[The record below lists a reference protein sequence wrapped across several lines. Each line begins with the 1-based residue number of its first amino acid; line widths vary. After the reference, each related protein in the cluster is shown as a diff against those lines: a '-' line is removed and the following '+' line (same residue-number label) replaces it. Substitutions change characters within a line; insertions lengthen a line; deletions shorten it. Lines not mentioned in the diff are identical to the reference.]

1 MKKYGMFFVI
11 VAALFAG
18 LMPALAPKPE
28 FNGSLHAKQLAFVAI
43 ATVLANPI
51 AQAAQAFTAPGRKD
65 IKNDSGIAARSKRAG
80 RELAQLKSWI
90 SPYVALWKAVR
101 SPSTR
106 EATKGQMILA
116 AIKQHKTFSACALI
130 LGVDVAV
137 VTGLLLKHLYADLP
151 AWEKL
156 SAEEKAQARR
166 ELEEKIKKLKK
177 EMGEADAEADL
188 SSFEQEKLD
197 AELVRLAGLHAEKLI
212 KEKERS
218 DLEEKIKALRAELK
232 EAEGD
237 LAGLDLISLQAEFAC
252 LNGRLSFKKI
262 AKEAADRAIQFKI
275 AAIQRLEAEL
285 KSDAFDPSDKN
296 MEELD
301 AKLSE
306 LKRIKAERDAAA
318 EAKAKAMALRK
329 AKQEEE
335 KKRAADEAEPQRL
348 AFLPQV
354 QALQVEVGALF
365 AGTTVPDVVNED
377 ISALD
382 LPKLQKKQAALL
394 KMKAHRTK
402 YLQRVKAEQDEKAEA
417 EAARAAKKAAKA
429 QREQEER
436 EAAAKAERDAKIA
449 ADLAAREK
457 KQAEDAQ
464 RTRTQE
470 RDTLKKGMTPESFP
484 EALRAALSGT
494 AIPLLAIDQKI
505 DENSDALPKPGANAE
520 FHFALAKGDY
530 FWRPTAQSLW
540 IKLVGKP
547 TDAGSAFKVASEANR
562 TGKFKK
568 S

>member
-11 VAALFAG
+11 VAAFFAG
-18 LMPALAPKPE
+18 LTPALAPKPE

-166 ELEEKIKKLKK
+166 DLESKIKELRSELGEAEGAFDGMDEEKLKT
-177 EMGEADAEADL
+177 E
-188 SSFEQEKLD
+188 FE
-197 AELVRLAGLHAEKLI
+197 RLTIAKAEKLL
-212 KEKERS
+212 KAKERS

-232 EAEGD
+232 EAESD

-262 AKEAADRAIQFKI
+262 AKEAADTAIQFKI

-285 KSDAFDPSDKN
+285 KLDAFDPSDKN

-306 LKRIKAERDAAA
+306 LEKIKADCD
-318 EAKAKAMALRK
+318 AKANARAARK
-329 AKQEEE
+329 AQQEEE
-335 KKRAADEAEPQRL
+335 KKRAAEEAEQQRL
-348 AFLPQV
+348 ALLPQV
-354 QALQVEVGALF
+354 QALQVEVRALF

-382 LPKLQKKQAALL
+382 LPKLQKRKRVLELMVQG
-394 KMKAHRTK
+394 KKDKAK
-402 YLQRVKAEQDEKAEA
+402 E
-417 EAARAAKKAAKA
+417 EAARGARKAAKA
-429 QREQEER
+429 QREQQER
-436 EAAAKAERDAKIA
+436 EAAERAQ
-449 ADLAAREK
+449 REK
-457 KQAEDAQ
+457 QQAEAALV
-464 RTRTQE
+464 RLKQE
-470 RDTLKKGMTPESFP
+470 QAGLKAGMTATAFP
-484 EALRAALSGT
+484 SALATALSET
-494 AIPLLAIDQKI
+494 EIPLLAISS
-505 DENSDALPKPGANAE
+505 DERIGEDSGLLPKPGANPE
-520 FHFALAKGDY
+520 FKFALAKGDY

-547 TDAGSAFKVASEANR
+547 TEAGSAFKAASEANR

-568 S
+568 SN